1 MHPLLRTVVVLF
13 LGFAATFLVIKV
25 ATGLS
30 FDDVELWLHEAQRTS
45 PATLAGLVVALLLAD
60 ILVSVPTL
68 TITMLAG
75 FLLGQ
80 FAGATAA
87 LLGLYGAGL
96 IGYSVSRV
104 FGDRLLCV
112 LMKDDAKRMQV
123 RETFAQHGFGMIIL
137 ARAAPILPEVTACL
151 AGATRMSLS
160 RFLAAWSLNS
170 IPYVFVATLAG
181 SLSSLENP
189 QPALFTAFGISAT
202 LWVSWFLFRR
212 RMLVAAAASDAS
224 GKVPPA

>member
-1 MHPLLRTVVVLF
+1 MHPLLRAVIVLF

-30 FDDVELWLHEAQRTS
+30 FDDVEVWLREAQGTS
-45 PATLAGLVVALLLAD
+45 PATLAGLVIALLLAD

-80 FAGATAA
+80 VAGASAA
-87 LLGLYGAGL
+87 LVGLYGAGL

-112 LMKDDAKRMQV
+112 LMKEEAKRLQV

-151 AGATRMSLS
+151 AGATRMPLP

-181 SLSSLENP
+181 SLSSLDNP

-212 RMLVAAAASDAS
+212 RMVVATGPGNT
-224 GKVPPA
+224 GKMPPV

>member
-1 MHPLLRTVVVLF
+1 MHPLLRAVVILF

-25 ATGLS
+25 TTGLS
-30 FDDVELWLHEAQRTS
+30 FEDVEVWLHEAQNAS
-45 PATLAGLVVALLLAD
+45 PATLAGLVIILLLAD

-80 FAGATAA
+80 VAGAFAA
-87 LLGLYGAGL
+87 LVGLYGAGL

-104 FGDRLLCV
+104 FGDSLLRV
-112 LMKDDAKRMQV
+112 LMKDETKRLQL
-123 RETFAQHGFGMIIL
+123 RDTFTQHGFGMIIL

-151 AGATRMSLS
+151 AGATRMPLP

-181 SLSSLENP
+181 SLSSLESP

-202 LWVSWFLFRR
+202 LWASWFLFRR
-212 RMLVAAAASDAS
+212 RMAAVAASDS
-224 GKVPPA
+224 KSNVPPA